1 MNQSTENKQ
10 ENHQGATQQPNQNTA
25 IDARDSSRNDE
36 RDQRIREEQGTERLR
51 SEREST
57 MNKDPK

>member
-1 MNQSTENKQ
+1 MDKPNANDPQANPGAANQT
-10 ENHQGATQQPNQNTA
+10 TQKVV
-25 IDARDSSRNDE
+25 IDANDSSRNDE

-57 MNKDPK
+57 RIGEQK